1 MASSNRAIGLSLTLM
16 ACVLLAGCGAFSK
29 ASDCPSPATRESAAS
44 NPVTAGPSRQP
55 QPQQTTPQKDTY
67 SFGLALGDRSAAG
80 SWADQAVYEAL
91 TRKDCKAASAV
102 LVNKDGDPGD
112 RPGWG
117 DFDDPRQVLLFQAG
131 YEQLCGKA
139 SKARDFY
146 NMVKAKWGGWGGIGW
161 ASTDRSAP
169 GNIND
174 AILSWHTCEMYR
186 QVASVIEQKSAGS
199 FKCSYVNSFPNEVG
213 DWQKWGNVNGV
224 DKRWDPRGAKPAAI
238 PSA

>member
-29 ASDCPSPATRESAAS
+29 ASDCPSPATREPTAS
-44 NPVTAGPSRQP
+44 NPVTAGPSRQS
-55 QPQQTTPQKDTY
+55 QPQQTTPQKDAY

-102 LVNKDGDPGD
+102 LVNKDGDRGNS

-139 SKARDFY
+139 SKARDLY

-161 ASTDRSAP
+161 AGTDRKAP
-169 GNIND
+169 SIIND

-199 FKCSYVNSFPNEVG
+199 FKCSYVAFPDEVL
-213 DWQKWGNVNGV
+213 DWQDRRNVGGV
-224 DKRWDPRGAKPAAI
+224 DKRWDPRGAKPATT
-238 PSA
+238 P